1 MKDSILTDTKAFPS
15 FSVNDIGKA
24 REFYRDTLG
33 LQVDDRPEGLQLDVG
48 GGNKVF
54 VYPKPNHQPAT
65 FTILN
70 FPVDDV
76 EVAVEKLK
84 STGVTFEQYD
94 LPAVHQRQRLQ
105 INRRPIEQAWQVAD
119 AQRTEVLGDEARRVP
134 VAAAGRQ
141 PIATQTAPRFQQ

>member
-1 MKDSILTDTKAFPS
+1 MKDSVLTDAKAFPS
-15 FSVNDIGKA
+15 FSVNDIAKA

-33 LQVDDRPEGLQLDVG
+33 LQVADRPEGLQLDVG

-54 VYPKPNHQPAT
+54 VYGKPNHEPAT
-65 FTILN
+65 YTILN

-94 LPAVHQRQRLQ
+94 QPGIKTDAKGIARDTGGPAMAWFKDPAGNILSVLQ
-105 INRRPIEQAWQVAD
+105 ERAD
-119 AQRTEVLGDEARRVP
+119 
-134 VAAAGRQ
+134 
-141 PIATQTAPRFQQ
+141 

>member
-1 MKDSILTDTKAFPS
+1 MKDSILTDTKAFPG

-24 REFYRDTLG
+24 REFYRDALG
-33 LQVDDRPEGLQLDVG
+33 LQVDDRPEGLQVDVG

-54 VYPKPNHQPAT
+54 LYGKPEPAT

-94 LPAVHQRQRLQ
+94 LPGIKTDARGIARDTGGPAMAWFKDPAGNILSMLQ
-105 INRRPIEQAWQVAD
+105 ERAD
-119 AQRTEVLGDEARRVP
+119 
-134 VAAAGRQ
+134 
-141 PIATQTAPRFQQ
+141 

>member
-24 REFYRDTLG
+24 RAFYRDTLG

-54 VYPKPNHQPAT
+54 VYGKPNHQPAT

-84 STGVTFEQYD
+84 STGVNFEQYD
-94 LPAVHQRQRLQ
+94 LPGIKTDARGIARDTGGPAMAWFKDPAGNILSVLQ
-105 INRRPIEQAWQVAD
+105 ERAD
-119 AQRTEVLGDEARRVP
+119 
-134 VAAAGRQ
+134 
-141 PIATQTAPRFQQ
+141 